1 MLSLS
6 PTLSFFIYTPSSIP
20 STLFTLYSPL
30 YSTFNTPS
38 YSGLPG
44 YSGYRVTGLLGLPG
58 YSGCRV
64 TRVTHLPTTCRL
76 SLFTHLI
83 FILHPCLYSP
93 LLTLLIT
100 PLTYH
105 FPFII
110 LSFILPRH
118 YFPYSSSPISIYSRL
133 YSPPNLLF
141 NILSITHLLTLLN
154 SPLYIPNYLLTSLFP
169 QLTFIYSK
177 LLKLLTYFI
186 ISSTHLYIF
195 SLTPTSL
202 TYLILILFSI
212 SYPTLLPLL
221 LSPLPISLS
230 HQNFTYPYIHNP
242 TNSFIITKNITPKI
256 LFISF
261 LLFSI
266 PYFQLK
272 LHPLLLYFIF
282 IFY

>member
-30 YSTFNTPS
+30 YSTFNTP
-38 YSGLPG
+38 G
-44 YSGYRVTGLLGLPG
+44 YSRLPG

-76 SLFTHLI
+76 SL
-83 FILHPCLYSP
+83 S
-93 LLTLLIT
+93 LLALLISS
-100 PLTYH
+100 
-105 FPFII
+105 
-110 LSFILPRH
+110 LSFILASIPH
-118 YFPYSSSPISIYSRL
+118 CLHFSLLPLLIIFHLLSFPLFCPVITSLTHHLPFPFILVFI
-133 YSPPNLLF
+133 PPQINLLF
-141 NILSITHLLTLLN
+141 NIFSITHLLTLLN
-154 SPLYIPNYLLTSLFP
+154 SPLYIPNYLLTSFP

-177 LLKLLTYFI
+177 LLTYF

-195 SLTPTSL
+195 QITPTSL

-221 LSPLPISLS
+221 LSPLSISLS

-261 LLFSI
+261 LLFFI

-282 IFY
+282 Y